1 MCFFDPVNYDQ
12 CPNEH
17 KWDIAIFSDK
27 KYQQSVPGLS
37 EELDK
42 YPEFIVDKTFDH
54 SLLKE
59 VKRIEKDNHALF
71 EMNRLLKVI
80 YGRWK
85 SRTYSCL

>member
-42 YPEFIVDKTFDH
+42 YPEFIVDKIFDY

-59 VKRIEKDNHALF
+59 KR
-71 EMNRLLKVI
+71 
-80 YGRWK
+80 G
-85 SRTYSCL
+85 